1 MALNPFHPSSFVE
14 SIPRPLYLSTTPAV
28 TSAAF
33 AILFATGSFA
43 PGAAAYA
50 SDSAEQSCTLRI
62 HAEGL
67 RNTKGVVGVLLFRS
81 PDGWPEDVHKSIYE
95 GASPIA
101 HGAQDATVTMES
113 VARGDYGIVVL
124 HDENKNMKLD
134 KNMFGWPKEGF
145 GFANN
150 PHVGIGPPSF
160 RQAVLHVACPVTE
173 ATVRIQYK

>member
-1 MALNPFHPSSFVE
+1 
-14 SIPRPLYLSTTPAV
+14 
-28 TSAAF
+28 
-33 AILFATGSFA
+33 
-43 PGAAAYA
+43 
-50 SDSAEQSCTLRI
+50 
-62 HAEGL
+62 
-67 RNTKGVVGVLLFRS
+67 
-81 PDGWPEDVHKSIYE
+81 
-95 GASPIA
+95 
-101 HGAQDATVTMES
+101 MES

>member
-1 MALNPFHPSSFVE
+1 MG
-14 SIPRPLYLSTTPAV
+14 SIPRRLRI
-28 TSAAF
+28 SARA
-33 AILFATGSFA
+33 AAAGVVVVLLGAGSRA
-43 PGAAAYA
+43 PGVSALAG
-50 SDSAEQSCTLRI
+50 DSASQSCTLQI
-62 HAEGL
+62 HAQGL

-81 PDGWPEDVHKSIYE
+81 PDGWPEDVHKSVYA
-95 GASPIA
+95 GASSIA
-101 HGAQDATVTMES
+101 HDAQDATVTLQS
-113 VARGDYGIVVL
+113 VTPGDYGIVVL

-134 KNMFGWPKEGF
+134 KNIFGWPKEGF